1 MANLK
6 LMAVNVIVFWS
17 LLVLAIDSSSP
28 LRLPRETAEML
39 ASPNRLRRTTGRMS
53 PVLARFRALVLKRS
67 AEKGSSDLE
76 DLLSG
81 DLVKRDLL
89 KGELFSD
96 DGVDVSRE
104 LTSRRRYVFGEE
116 KWAKKSP
123 RRFRREEEEEEV
135 QLSRFDQIRMLYEER
150 LFVSLKIIGNIQPT
164 RLYVREDP
172 VLVPVGTVIGKVRK
186 LHPYGKVIIVW
197 PYFGFRNFTVDAD
210 TGDVTTTALM
220 DFELI
225 RIYNM
230 TIRDFQFNYT
240 DDEPMRQPPKPS
252 PEGSAYVD
260 HYLIVEVVDLNDN
273 KPIFFKDSGATSIG
287 QFEGRVNQNARAG
300 TPILRLHP
308 TDDDSGPRGRIRYG
322 IVTTGNEETPFT
334 IDPRTSMLKTN
345 GKKLQTTT
353 YIVEIKALDYGMPPK
368 DSGVQTV
375 RVIVEKAPPEFVGTP
390 YNFNFSEASVRGSVV
405 ANVKAI
411 SRSGMPMT
419 YSIIGDEAK
428 KTFAITHLG
437 QITLLRELDY
447 DNANETDKTFRFD
460 VQAKEF
466 AEEGQPRLVT
476 VNLHLANA
484 DDHLGTFKTPA
495 TKIRLKEGRSA
506 TGGNVFTVE
515 VDDCD
520 CKKNCRC
527 GSNEMN
533 FTLGD
538 TNGFFDITDD
548 GQVQNVKELD
558 YETQN
563 YFFFPVKVTD
573 PGFGGRT
580 RTSYIEVYVED
591 IDDTPPEFPFN
602 EYKFFVFE
610 DAPKGQVVGVAQ
622 AVDPDPSTRPDDVA
636 YSIKTA
642 TPREGKEYFTVGNQG
657 VITVNRNTDQFDVAD
672 KYELV
677 IKAVDSLGKT
687 SDPTA
692 TVIIR
697 VLDVNDHQPVFSKCE
712 TQKILENQAI
722 GTVVTTLTATDQD
735 RGLNKLIEYSIQ
747 DVQQY
752 NFFAIN
758 NNTGEVTTTHILDR
772 EKYNSIFVVAKATD
786 GGSERSDALR
796 QIGYCQFIVE
806 VQDVN
811 DHHPMFT
818 VKIFDVSIKNDLAIN
833 RQVLLVE
840 AVDPD
845 LGDNAIIKYRIKSQK
860 KNDNEVVFGYF
871 GVNEDSGSLVVKKSL
886 KSFARSDKV
895 FVVVEA
901 YNTIAVV
908 DSDKSTDSERVT
920 TVVIA
925 FTEKEPLK
933 FTKPKYIVNNVAENI
948 AAGQTVLTVGLNP
961 SKGTLYS
968 LQKMR
973 DRDSLPFTIGSSSGH
988 IRTTET
994 LDYERKKSY
1003 LFAVTAGSVERT
1015 SAIVQINIKD
1025 YDDVVPIFGNDRY
1038 EATVSEAARGDTNVF
1053 RVKAT
1058 DPDPFSGGPI
1068 NYKIQPEYDYQ
1079 SFTIE
1084 KRTNFAQI
1092 KTKKN
1097 IPANFFDREKKDVYT
1112 IIIEA
1117 SREKLKSTASVII
1130 KVRDENDSPP
1140 VFKKKFYNASIEE
1153 GQKVPYFVPGIKVE
1167 AVDNDILENAN
1178 VSYFIT
1184 SGNDGRFEMETV
1196 YDKDQKNYGR
1206 LKVVIPLDV
1215 EKSPQFERNPVYI
1228 LTVTATDRKHTDK
1241 ATITI
1246 KVRIHLLICHT
1257 SVYLKF
1263 VLSHYSYTVKCTL
1276 HLTIDVQSL
1285 KTLYLL
1291 FAEIFLIL

>member
-6 LMAVNVIVFWS
+6 LMAVNIIVVCS
-17 LLVLAIDSSSP
+17 LLVLAIDSYSP
-28 LRLPRETAEML
+28 LLLPRETAEML
-39 ASPNRLRRTTGRMS
+39 ASPNRLRRTTSRMS
-53 PVLARFRALVLKRS
+53 PVLARFKALVLKRS
-67 AEKGSSDLE
+67 AEKGSSDLD

-89 KGELFSD
+89 KGKSFSD
-96 DGVDVSRE
+96 DDVSRE
-104 LTSRRRYVFGEE
+104 MTSRRRYVFGDE

-135 QLSRFDQIRMLYEER
+135 QLSRYDQIRMLYEER

-172 VLVPVGTVIGKVRK
+172 VLVPVGTIIGKVRK

-197 PYFGFRNFTVDAD
+197 PYFGFRNFTVNED

-240 DDEPMRQPPKPS
+240 DDEPLRQPPSAS
-252 PEGSAYVD
+252 PKGSLYVD

-273 KPIFFKDSGATSIG
+273 QPIFFKDSGATSTG

-308 TDDDSGPRGRIRYG
+308 TDDDSGPRGRIRYE
-322 IVTTGNEETPFT
+322 IVTTGSEETPFT
-334 IDPRTSMLKTN
+334 IDPQTSILKTN
-345 GKKLQTTT
+345 GKRLATTT
-353 YIVEIKALDYGMPPK
+353 YIVQIKALDYGMPPK

-375 RVIVEKAPPEFVGTP
+375 RVTVEKAPPEFLGTP
-390 YNFNFSEASVRGSVV
+390 YNFNFSEASVRGSIV

-419 YSIIGDEAK
+419 YLIIGDEAK
-428 KTFAITHLG
+428 KTFDITHLG

-447 DNANETDKTFRFD
+447 DNANETDKIFRFD

-466 AEEGQPRLVT
+466 AEEGQPRLVA
-476 VNLHLANA
+476 VNLRLVNA

-506 TGGNVFTVE
+506 TGGDVFTVE

-520 CKKNCRC
+520 CRKNCRC
-527 GSNEMN
+527 GSNEMI
-533 FTLGD
+533 FTLGN
-538 TNGFFDITDD
+538 TSGFFDITAD
-548 GQVQNVKELD
+548 GQVRNVKELD
-558 YETQN
+558 YEKQN
-563 YFFFPVKVTD
+563 YFFFPVNVTD

-591 IDDTPPEFPFN
+591 IDDTPPEFPVN
-602 EYKFFVFE
+602 EYKFFIFE

-642 TPREGKEYFTVGNQG
+642 TPREGKEYFAVGNQG
-657 VITVNRNTDQFDVAD
+657 VITVNRNTDQFKVSD

-677 IKAVDSLGKT
+677 IKAIDSLGKT

-697 VLDVNDHQPVFSKCE
+697 VLDVNDHQPVFSNCE
-712 TQKILENQAI
+712 KKKIKENQAI

-747 DVQQY
+747 DVEQY

-758 NNTGEVTTTHILDR
+758 NNTGEVTTTHVLDR
-772 EKYNSIFVVAKATD
+772 EKYDSIFVVAKATD
-786 GGSERSDALR
+786 GGSARSDALR
-796 QIGYCQFIVE
+796 QIGYCQFIVVVE
-806 VQDVN
+806 DVN

-818 VKIFDVSIKNDLAIN
+818 VKIFDVSIKNDLAVN
-833 RQVLLVE
+833 QQVLLVE

-845 LGDNAIIKYRIKSQK
+845 LGDNAKIEYRIKSQK
-860 KNDNEVVFGYF
+860 KNDNEELFGYF
-871 GVNEDSGSLVVKKSL
+871 GVIKGSGSVVVKKSL
-886 KSFARSDKV
+886 KSFAKSDKV
-895 FVVVEA
+895 FVEVEA
-901 YNTIAVV
+901 YNTVAVV
-908 DSDKSTDSERVT
+908 GSDLGTESVT
-920 TVVIA
+920 TVIIA
-925 FTEKEPLK
+925 FMEKEPLK

-948 AAGQTVLTVGLNP
+948 APGATVLTVGLSP
-961 SKGTLYS
+961 SSGALYS

-973 DRDSLPFTIGSSSGH
+973 DRESLPFTIGSSSGH
-988 IRTTET
+988 IRTTKT
-994 LDYERKKSY
+994 LNYERKKSY
-1003 LFAVTAGSVERT
+1003 LFAVTAGSVERS

-1025 YDDVVPIFGNDRY
+1025 LDDVLPIFGNDRY
-1038 EATVSEAARGDTNVF
+1038 EATVSEAAKGDTNVF

-1058 DPDPFSGGPI
+1058 DPDPSSGGPI

-1092 KTKKN
+1092 ETKKN
-1097 IPANFFDREKKDVYT
+1097 IPANFFDREKKDVYI

-1117 SREKLKSTASVII
+1117 TREKLKSTASVII

-1140 VFKKKFYNASIEE
+1140 VFKKKFYNTSLAE
-1153 GQKVPYFVPGIKVE
+1153 GFVGYVHGVKVE

-1178 VSYFIT
+1178 VSYFLT

-1196 YDKDQKNYGR
+1196 YDKDQKNYGQ

-1215 EKSPQFERNPVYI
+1215 EKSPEFEKNPVYI

-1246 KVRIHLLICHT
+1246 KVRIYLLICHT
-1257 SVYLKF
+1257 SVY
-1263 VLSHYSYTVKCTL
+1263 
-1276 HLTIDVQSL
+1276 I
-1285 KTLYLL
+1285 
-1291 FAEIFLIL
+1291 